1 MKCFCDYQ
9 EKQNVTHSTMY
20 NTIGSPDDKYD
31 LCKIYNDDKFNSK
44 IVTNSISVV
53 IIVIN

>member
-1 MKCFCDYQ
+1 
-9 EKQNVTHSTMY
+9 MY